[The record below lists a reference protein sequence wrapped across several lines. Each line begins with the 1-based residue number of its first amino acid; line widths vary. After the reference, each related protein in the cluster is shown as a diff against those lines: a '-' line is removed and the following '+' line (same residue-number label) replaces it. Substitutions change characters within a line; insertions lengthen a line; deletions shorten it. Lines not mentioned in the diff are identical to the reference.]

1 MRGKEGNLL
10 KKVFPPSPAPPSS
23 FPKLFVGKDGWER
36 VDRGRRCCRP
46 CGKHEVAARLRI
58 ADVAGGEACTTGISA
73 FSLKGAS
80 VSSFVATVVRR
91 NGQASARSAG
101 PKEPQTPREKSDH
114 GTKFPC
120 SMRLPAF
127 LAHSCGV
134 FFSGFPDLPPR
145 RSRKAES
152 WGPGESILPGG
163 AQGGAPPALTRLLPL
178 SCLSDKRP

>member
-36 VDRGRRCCRP
+36 VDRRRRCCRP

-58 ADVAGGEACTTGISA
+58 ADVAGGEAFTTGISA

-91 NGQASARSAG
+91 HGQASARSAG

-134 FFSGFPDLPPR
+134 FFPVPLICR
-145 RSRKAES
+145 RGAAARRNH
-152 WGPGESILPGG
+152 GGTGGEYLARRGAGRSPACSYLSPFSILPF
-163 AQGGAPPALTRLLPL
+163 R
-178 SCLSDKRP
+178 